1 MNTQIANWES
11 LTDDQKK
18 NAEALLKG
26 NPGLNAATVHPAAK
40 YFEEHGWVKIDNFI
54 DKNMANLMYHH
65 VQLET
70 ARLNYLDESLGKGNY
85 DTDYFGTFTD
95 EQAPGDFSKYGE
107 ELKPIVLTFLMSRLL
122 ILYF

>member
-54 DKNMANLMYHH
+54 DRNMANLMYHH

-85 DTDYFGTFTD
+85 DKIILV
-95 EQAPGDFSKYGE
+95 P
-107 ELKPIVLTFLMSRLL
+107 LLMNKLLVTSVNMGNLFL
-122 ILYF
+122 ILF